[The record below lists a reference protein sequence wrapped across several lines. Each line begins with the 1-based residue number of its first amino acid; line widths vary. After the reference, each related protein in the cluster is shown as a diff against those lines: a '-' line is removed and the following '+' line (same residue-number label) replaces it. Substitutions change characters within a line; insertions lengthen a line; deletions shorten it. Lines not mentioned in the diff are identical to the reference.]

1 MKPVLLESLVQLEP
15 LGPLA
20 LDFLFQFLAQVV
32 EQPAESME
40 FLVELY

>member
-1 MKPVLLESLVQLEP
+1 MKPILLESLVQLEP

-32 EQPAESME
+32 EKPAESME